1 MIILP
6 CVSAD
11 GKPTK
16 SGIATL
22 TAIKNDASTAKN
34 ISEQTGQPMF
44 KVRSGL
50 RELVKAGFVE
60 QIENE
65 YRLTQQGNKIFQ
77 S

>member
-16 SGIATL
+16 SGISTL
-22 TAIKNDASTAKN
+22 TAIRNGATNAKSV
-34 ISEQTGQPMF
+34 SEQTGQPMF

-50 RELVKAGFVE
+50 RELVSAGLVKQTEDVFNLTE
-60 QIENE
+60 QGINA
-65 YRLTQQGNKIFQ
+65 LQ
-77 S
+77 

>member
-22 TAIKNDASTAKN
+22 TAIKDGASTVKT
-34 ISEQTGQPMF
+34 ISEKTGHPLF

-50 RELVKAGFVE
+50 RELAKAGLVKQTENDYSLTE
-60 QIENE
+60 QGINI
-65 YRLTQQGNKIFQ
+65 LQ
-77 S
+77 

>member
-50 RELVKAGFVE
+50 RELVKAGFVK
-60 QIENE
+60 QIENK
-65 YRLTQQGNKIFQ
+65 YILTEQGNKIFQ

>member
-22 TAIKNDASTAKN
+22 TAIKNGASTAKAV
-34 ISEQTGQPMF
+34 SEQTGQPMF

-50 RELVKAGFVE
+50 RELAKAELVIE
-60 QIENE
+60 QENG
-65 YRLTQQGNKIFQ
+65 YNLTEQGNNILK
-77 S
+77 

>member
-22 TAIKNDASTAKN
+22 TAIKNGASTAKTV
-34 ISEQTGQPMF
+34 SEKTGQPMF

-50 RELVKAGFVE
+50 RELVNAGLVE
-60 QIENE
+60 NVGNE
-65 YRLTQQGNKIFQ
+65 FHLTEEGLEILR
-77 S
+77 

>member
-22 TAIKNDASTAKN
+22 TAIRNGASTAKAVSDN
-34 ISEQTGQPMF
+34 TGQPMF

-50 RELVKAGFVE
+50 RELAKAGFLKE
-60 QIENE
+60 TESKYQLAEKGFK
-65 YRLTQQGNKIFQ
+65 LLH
-77 S
+77 

>member
-1 MIILP
+1 MINLP

-22 TAIKNDASTAKN
+22 TAIKNGASTAKAVSDN
-34 ISEQTGQPMF
+34 TGQPMF

-50 RELVKAGFVE
+50 RELAKVGLLKE
-60 QIENE
+60 TESKYQ
-65 YRLTQQGNKIFQ
+65 LTEKGSKLLH
-77 S
+77 

>member
-16 SGIATL
+16 SGLATL
-22 TAIKNDASTAKN
+22 TAIKNGASTAKTV
-34 ISEQTGQPMF
+34 SEQTGQPMF

-50 RELVKAGFVE
+50 RELVNAGLVKLT
-60 QIENE
+60 ENE
-65 YRLTQQGNKIFQ
+65 YALTKQGTKIL
-77 S
+77 

>member
-1 MIILP
+1 VINLP

-34 ISEQTGQPMF
+34 ISEQPGQPMF

-50 RELVKAGFVE
+50 RELVKAGFVK

-65 YRLTQQGNKIFQ
+65 YSLTEQGNKIFQ

>member
-1 MIILP
+1 LP

-50 RELVKAGFVE
+50 RELVKAGFIE

-65 YRLTQQGNKIFQ
+65 YSLTEQGNKIFQ